1 MTNTTIQTIAN
12 EMKAT
17 MNTMIDDMATRMQ
30 ALLDAEYNER
40 VTKSEEFGAR
50 IMELTNIIVELRK
63 ENEEL
68 KANQTVAVTKEEE
81 SLFGQM
87 TPEQQEALDDLNAD
101 WDAHFGKEEEVTT
114 EPVVA
119 VTPTDD
125 LVIDELPESITFPVP
140 TETTEE
146 VSFDAFAGFRDVL
159 DTPQQEV
166 AAFPIVEE
174 ESAFDFSAVDTSNA
188 SDAPEAP
195 VEPQATEEN
204 PFAGFAG
211 VMDTEAPK
219 KPQTAPAVPN
229 LVVGGREIAKKGE
242 IKVTVYDVMGTE
254 VNWIGYS
261 RRINS
266 HGNHRV
272 REIALALNSVMQQ
285 GNTRKKAMTE
295 DEKAS
300 ALEGKYTTQMIRE
313 WAMEIAVANGI
324 KEIGGDAGAAI
335 LVAEVLAGEKNG
347 AALRIR
353 NEAER
358 TTMKE
363 VYTEMVANPEYLAQ
377 TKTAV
382 ASFWNQ
388 FAYTPSAYAEDNNL
402 DAAGREYLGT
412 ALIAAR
418 ALNTMANVQG
428 KRTVCV
434 FPEVGK
440 SFMSK
445 KEFQDKMSFI

>member
-50 IMELTNIIVELRK
+50 IMELTDIIADLRK

-68 KANQTVAVTKEEE
+68 KANQAVAVTKEEE

-87 TPEQQEALDDLNAD
+87 SPEQEEVLNELNAD
-101 WDAHFGKEEEVTT
+101 WDAHFGKEEVTT

-125 LVIDELPESITFPVP
+125 LVIDELPESIAFPVP

-159 DTPQQEV
+159 EEPQQEV
-166 AAFPIVEE
+166 AAFPVVEE
-174 ESAFDFSAVDTSNA
+174 ESAFDFSAVDTGSV

-285 GNTRKKAMTE
+285 GNTRKKAMTDE
-295 DEKAS
+295 EKAS

-358 TTMKE
+358 ATMKQ
-363 VYTEMVANPEYLAQ
+363 VYEEMVSNPAYLAQ

-382 ASFWNQ
+382 ASFWGQ
-388 FAYTPSAYAEDNNL
+388 FAYKASDYAEDNNL
-402 DAAGREYLGT
+402 DASGREFLGT